1 MHTTGNRPQA
11 HAQQPPQHRPLATA
25 APIPT
30 TAPFSPSVPIR
41 SLQDV
46 QRLEARPLAEAL
58 PVQSTYEIF
67 VNSACAF
74 GDKTALTFLP
84 TADPAQEPVR
94 WSYAQLLH
102 GIHQTAN
109 LLHHL
114 GVGPEDAVAVL
125 LPGCL
130 EYHLALWGG
139 EAAGIVQPLNPML
152 TDEKIAA
159 MMTLARAKVLIAYGT
174 EGDLGYWS
182 KALRLRAL
190 VPTLTTVLRVAPHDE
205 APGTAG
211 PLPEGTMD
219 LAARHQHSGDHL
231 VSRRR
236 IAASDIAAY
245 FHTGGTTGAPKLARH
260 SHGAQVFTAWGSVQ
274 MQGIATADV
283 GINGYPLFHVAGV
296 LPGSLAALSAG
307 VETIIPTP
315 GLFRN
320 REVVANYWRLVE
332 RYRCTYLSAVPTV
345 LAALA
350 NVPLEGADISTLR
363 YCRTG
368 AAILAPEL
376 AARFERL
383 FGLHI
388 HESLGMTEMA
398 GISTITPPGV
408 HAPAGCV
415 GWRLPYTQLRVV
427 ALDAQGN
434 ASDQDMPPG
443 QPGMVL
449 FKSPNLFSG
458 FLDAADTAKAFTQDG
473 WLATGD
479 LGLVDEQGRLH
490 LSGRSKDLIIRSG
503 HNIDPKVIEDALGAH
518 PAVQLCAAVGAPDA
532 YAGELPVVYA
542 TLRPGVQV
550 TEAEL
555 MAFTAER
562 VDEAVARP
570 RWVQVIETM
579 PVTNVGKIYK
589 PELRQRAAC
598 HTVQALV
605 DGVCA
610 EAPHQPRPAVGP
622 VGDKAVHV
630 TVPESPGA
638 AKLQALLRTVLEPL
652 PITLHIATAP
662 APKSPQAPSASA

>member
-1 MHTTGNRPQA
+1 M
-11 HAQQPPQHRPLATA
+11 
-25 APIPT
+25 PIPEKPRLH
-30 TAPFSPSVPIR
+30 APFAPASPVR

-67 VNSACAF
+67 VNSAAAF
-74 GDKTALTFLP
+74 GDKTALSFLP
-84 TADPAQEPVR
+84 TADPAAEPIR
-94 WSYAQLLH
+94 WSYAQLLT

-114 GVGPEDAVAVL
+114 GVGPQDAVAVL

-159 MMTLARAKVLIAYGT
+159 MMQLARAKVLIAYGG

-211 PLPEGTMD
+211 LLPEGAMD
-219 LAARHQHSGDHL
+219 LAARHQHPGDHL
-231 VSRRR
+231 VSGRH
-236 IAASDIAAY
+236 IAATDIAAY

-274 MQGIATADV
+274 MQGIRPEDV

-307 VETIIPTP
+307 VETIIPTT

-320 REVVANYWRLVE
+320 REVIANYWRLVE

-350 NVPLEGADISTLR
+350 NVPLDGADISTLR

-408 HAPAGCV
+408 NAPAGCV
-415 GWRLPYTQLRVV
+415 GWRLPYTQLRIV

-434 ASDQDMPPG
+434 ASDQDLPPG

-449 FKSPNLFSG
+449 FQSPNLFSG
-458 FLDAADTAKAFTQDG
+458 FLDAADTAKAFTQNG

-479 LGLVDEQGRLH
+479 LGFVDDQGRLH

-542 TLRPGVQV
+542 TLVPGAQAV

-555 MAFTAER
+555 LAFTAER

-570 RWVQVIETM
+570 RWVQVLETM

-605 DGVCA
+605 DGVC
-610 EAPHQPRPAVGP
+610 GP
-622 VGDKAVHV
+622 VTNGLRPQVQPEGDNAVRV
-630 TVPESPGA
+630 AVAPCAQADALA
-638 AKLQALLRTVLEPL
+638 ARLREVLAPL
-652 PITLHIATAP
+652 PITVRITTAP
-662 APKSPQAPSASA
+662 AAGSPQTP